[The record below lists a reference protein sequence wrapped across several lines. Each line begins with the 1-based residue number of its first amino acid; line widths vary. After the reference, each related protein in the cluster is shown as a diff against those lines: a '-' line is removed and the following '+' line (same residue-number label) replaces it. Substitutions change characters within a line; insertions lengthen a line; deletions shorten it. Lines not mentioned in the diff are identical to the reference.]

1 MAVEVAPLLE
11 GNVCMIAWLTHH
23 LPTETETVNGIPGK
37 YRGGAEMSD
46 SDYLSD
52 TDQEVKLFA
61 PEQWKEALQYDDVI
75 ITGTDLLTEQAML
88 ELSKVNPVVMVHHK
102 QTRTQARQQLI
113 NNSRLFLCRTP
124 RHLEVEK
131 EWTEP
136 KASDWVLSSFKTTD
150 FTPAPKEDFAL
161 WASRLHRQ
169 KGPDNALRWAE
180 EHQIP
185 LVLYWNKPRELVLET
200 MARAKHFVFLPN
212 DFDAESRVT
221 IEAVLSGC
229 QVHVND
235 NVGITSI
242 PDWSNPEKLLELVSN
257 AGRKFWELVSK

>member
-1 MAVEVAPLLE
+1 
-11 GNVCMIAWLTHH
+11 MIAWLTHH

-46 SDYLSD
+46 SDYLSY
-52 TDQEVKLFA
+52 TDQEVKLFS
-61 PEQWKEALQYDDVI
+61 PDQWKEAMEYDKLI
-75 ITGTDLLTEQAML
+75 ITGTDLLTDEAMI
-88 ELSKVNPVVMVHHK
+88 ELAKVSPVVMAHHK
-102 QTRTQARQQLI
+102 QTRTEARQQLI

-124 RHLEVEK
+124 RHLEIEK

-136 KASDWVLSSFKTTD
+136 RASDWVLSAFSQTD
-150 FTPAPKEDFAL
+150 FQVKPKENFAL

-180 EHQIP
+180 EHQTP

-229 QVHVND
+229 QVHTND

-257 AGRKFWELVSK
+257 AGRKFWELVS